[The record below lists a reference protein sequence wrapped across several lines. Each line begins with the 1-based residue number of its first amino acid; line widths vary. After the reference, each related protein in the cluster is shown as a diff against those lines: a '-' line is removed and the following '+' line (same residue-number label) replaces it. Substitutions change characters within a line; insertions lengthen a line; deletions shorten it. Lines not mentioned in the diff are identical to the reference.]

1 MTLRPPVICL
11 GGLALGVAS
20 LLVVH
25 AAPDGSLGRDS
36 PVGVVAL
43 LGVGWALLAC
53 GVVASSKRPESRV
66 GALLAAAGGAWF
78 AIELANPGSGS
89 GPAFTA
95 GLVTYA
101 LAPAFIAHAAFCHPD
116 GRLSSTLERVVVAA
130 AYVGCLLVL
139 GLLPAL
145 VFDPM
150 AQGCSQC
157 PSNALALTSDPG
169 LLAALTRLGIWLG
182 LAWSLGAIA
191 LAGWRLARSSPAARL
206 VRGPVL
212 LPAVGY
218 LGLVAAEYAHS
229 ASRGFLSNDDID
241 RRLWL
246 GQAAALATLVL
257 GVVLT
262 WARGRRARSAVARLV
277 VELGEAPAP
286 GGLRDVLARAL
297 DDPGLQVA
305 YPVGGGRHVNA
316 HGQPIG
322 LPAADD
328 RAVTT
333 LLRDGQPVAVLI
345 MRRDLRDDEGLV
357 ADVGA
362 AARLGLDHER
372 LQALAHTQ
380 LRQLRQSRARTV
392 AAADSE
398 RQRLERDL
406 HDGAQQRLVVL
417 ALALR
422 LLRTELGE
430 PAPARIDAADADVQR
445 ALAELRELAHGI
457 YPAVLTDEGLLAAL
471 QALGETAAVPVVVE
485 TAGDERRPAA
495 VEAAAY
501 FLVAEIV
508 KRGSTSS
515 VAVNIRGAAGRL
527 LVEIDSAANLD
538 GDLVDLE
545 DRIGALD
552 GELTVA
558 RTPGRTTVRAEIP
571 CAS

>member
-1 MTLRPPVICL
+1 VTLRAVVVSL

-25 AAPDGSLGRDS
+25 AAPDESLGGDS

-43 LGVGWALLAC
+43 LGVGWAPLAC
-53 GVVASSKRPESRV
+53 GVVASSRRPGSRV
-66 GALLAAAGGAWF
+66 GALLAAAGYAWF
-78 AIELANPGSGS
+78 AAELANPGSGS
-89 GPAFTA
+89 GVAFTA

-101 LAPAFIAHAAFCHPD
+101 LAPAFVAHAALCYPD
-116 GRLSSTLERVVVAA
+116 GRLSSTPERVAVAA
-130 AYVGCLLVL
+130 AYVGCVLVL

-157 PSNALALTSDPG
+157 PSNALVLTSDPG
-169 LLAALTRLGIWLG
+169 LLAALDRVGVGLG
-182 LAWSLGAIA
+182 LAWSLGAIV
-191 LAGWRLARSSPAARL
+191 LAGCGLARSSPAARR
-206 VRGPVL
+206 VSGPVL

-229 ASRGFLSNDDID
+229 LRRGFLSNDDID
-241 RRLWL
+241 DRLWV
-246 GQAAALATLVL
+246 GQAVALATLVL

-277 VELGEAPAP
+277 VELGETPPP
-286 GGLRDVLARAL
+286 GSLRDVLAEAL
-297 DDPGLQVA
+297 GDPDLQVA
-305 YPVGGGRHVNA
+305 YPVGDGGHVDA
-316 HGQPIG
+316 HGQPVG
-322 LPAADD
+322 LPTADD

-333 LLRDGQPVAVLI
+333 LLRGGQPVAVLL

-362 AARLGLDHER
+362 AARLALDHER

-398 RQRLERDL
+398 RRRLEHDL

-430 PAPARIDAADADVQR
+430 PALARIAAADADVHR

-457 YPAVLTDEGLLAAL
+457 YPAVLTDEGLLSAL
-471 QALGETAAVPVVVE
+471 QALGETAAVPLVVE
-485 TAGDERRPAA
+485 TTGAERRPAA

-501 FLVAEIV
+501 FLVAEVV
-508 KRGSTSS
+508 KRSTSS
-515 VAVNIRGAAGRL
+515 VAVNIRCAAGRL

-552 GELTVA
+552 GELSVA
-558 RTPGRTTVRAEIP
+558 RPPGRTTVRAEIP